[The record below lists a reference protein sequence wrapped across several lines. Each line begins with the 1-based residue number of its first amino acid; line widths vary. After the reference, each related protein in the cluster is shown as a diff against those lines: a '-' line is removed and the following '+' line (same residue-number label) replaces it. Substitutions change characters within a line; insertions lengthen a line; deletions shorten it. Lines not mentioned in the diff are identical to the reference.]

1 MVFYLHFFC
10 ENMMEVHDVKSRDGG
25 NLEKTGEG
33 QGGERSL
40 EGEEGKP
47 TGGSQEAETE
57 GGASETPQTVVGRV
71 N

>member
-1 MVFYLHFFC
+1 M
-10 ENMMEVHDVKSRDGG
+10 HDVKSRDGG
-25 NLEKTGEG
+25 NLEKSGEG

-57 GGASETPQTVVGRV
+57 GGYRRDTPKRLSEESTEAERRKNG
-71 N
+71 